1 MNLHSKA
8 SGNRYSTLLA
18 VIGASVVFLYS
29 KGVLVAQT
37 PANQGADKVTV
48 SEDGTV
54 HVPAQVVPMSSFLS
68 PEAKKYV
75 TDHLRSMNDPQA
87 QAQVDG
93 LPRYMKTYLDRQK
106 ILYPVNRE
114 DTKIAGVH
122 AYVYTPKQGIDA
134 KNKNR
139 VLINLHGGG
148 FSGCWPGC
156 AELESI
162 PIAGLGKIKVVAVD
176 YRQGPDHKFPAASED
191 VASVYSEL
199 LKTHKPQNIGIY
211 GCSAGGMLTA
221 MSVAWF
227 QQHKLPMPAAVGIF
241 CAGAGDA
248 FGGDADYTAT
258 PLGEARLV
266 RPPAPAASRGE
277 SAGRGARGPG
287 YLAGTDSKNPL
298 VSPLSSPAVIAKFPP
313 TLFITGTRGMELSG
327 AVYSHTQFV
336 KAGVNAD
343 LHVWEGLFHGFFYN
357 PDVPESRE
365 CYNVILKHFDRY
377 VAK

>member
-1 MNLHSKA
+1 MKLNAQES
-8 SGNRYSTLLA
+8 STRYSPLIA

-29 KGVLVAQT
+29 QAVVGAQI

-48 SEDGTV
+48 SKDGTV
-54 HVPAQVVPMSSFLS
+54 HVPAQDVPMSSFLS

-75 TDHLRSMNDPQA
+75 TDHLRFMNDPQA

-114 DTKIAGVH
+114 DKKIAGVH
-122 AYVYTPKQGIDA
+122 VYVYTPKQGVDA

-162 PIAGLGKIKVVAVD
+162 PIAGVGKVEVVAVD
-176 YRQGPDHKFPAASED
+176 YRQGPNHKFPAASED

-221 MSVAWF
+221 MSVAWL

-241 CAGAGDA
+241 CAGAGSA

-258 PLGEARLV
+258 PLGEMRISG
-266 RPPAPAASRGE
+266 PATA
-277 SAGRGARGPG
+277 GARGGARGLG
-287 YLAGTDSKNPL
+287 YLAGTDPKDPL
-298 VSPLSSPAVIAKFPP
+298 VSPVSSPAVMAKFPP

-327 AVYSHTQFV
+327 AVYSHAQFV

-357 PDVPESRE
+357 PDVPESRD
-365 CYNVILKHFDRY
+365 CYDVIVKHFDRY
-377 VAK
+377 MAK